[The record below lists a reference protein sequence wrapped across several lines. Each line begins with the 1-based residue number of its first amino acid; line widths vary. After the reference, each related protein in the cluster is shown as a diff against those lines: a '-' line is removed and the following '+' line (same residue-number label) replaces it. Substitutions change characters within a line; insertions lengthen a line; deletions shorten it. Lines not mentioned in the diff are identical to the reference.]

1 MAQLNTGL
9 TWVSGDTVTAA
20 KLNQMI
26 NQATVRS
33 EVISDQASR
42 TTTTGADLVIIE
54 SNGNLYKAALSTM
67 GADAIWNANK
77 LQGKSV
83 SSTAPT
89 SGDYLKWDDTNTEW
103 VGAAV
108 PTIGTGE
115 VSTSMLADDAVTSDK
130 IADDAVGADQLSE
143 TAVTAGSYTN
153 ASVTVDA
160 QGRLTA
166 ASSGDSFP
174 SISVQSDNTSIGN
187 DTSVTV
193 PSGTFLVTGTIRYY
207 MGSNNGVLGKA
218 DLKDSSGTVIDTVT
232 LGAGNEAGGTD
243 GGSGMYVRDSFCVG
257 VPSNCATVRF
267 YRGSGSNSMS
277 GEVSQFVKFA

>member
-1 MAQLNTGL
+1 MPDITKGK
-9 TWVSGDTVTAA
+9 TFSSGDTVTAA
-20 KLNQMI
+20 DLNSLLDDAVINNNAITNSKIADGAVDNAAVSATAAIDFSKL
-26 NQATVRS
+26 
-33 EVISDQASR
+33 AS
-42 TTTTGADLVIIE
+42 
-54 SNGNLYKAALSTM
+54 LSTGQVLAGNGGTPTATTLSADVTIAAG
-67 GADAIWNANK
+67 GA
-77 LQGKSV
+77 V
-83 SSTAPT
+83 
-89 SGDYLKWDDTNTEW
+89 
-103 VGAAV
+103 
-108 PTIGTGE
+108 TI
-115 VSTSMLADDAVTSDK
+115 ADDAVTQAK
-130 IADDAVGADQLSE
+130 IANDAVGADQLAD

-153 ASVTVDA
+153 ASITVDQ

-166 ASSGDSFP
+166 ASSGTSA

-232 LGAGNEAGGTD
+232 LGAGNETGGTD

-267 YRGSGSNSMS
+267 YRGAGSNSMT
-277 GEVSQFVKFA
+277 GEVTQFVKFA